1 MARPLTPYQ
10 LKKSAQVWASQIQNN
25 RHLEIEVEQADAH
38 QLTNMLYK
46 AILAHLQD
54 GLSAL
59 NREDN
64 AAKNKW
70 LDKALAGLNELRVT
84 LRHDLN
90 PELAANLTGLYSYC
104 GQLISQAKVKT
115 NEEPLIEA
123 INLLTPIKEA
133 WEEISQEAK
142 QFRAELTQQTPVGE

>member
-1 MARPLTPYQ
+1 MVKPLTPYQ
-10 LKKSAQVWASQIQNN
+10 LKKSAQVWASQVKNN
-25 RHLEIEVEQADAH
+25 RHLEVEVEQADAH
-38 QLTNMLYK
+38 QLTSMLYK

-59 NREDN
+59 GREDN
-64 AAKNKW
+64 SAKNKW

-104 GQLISQAKVKT
+104 GQLIGQAKVKAD
-115 NEEPLIEA
+115 EELIIEA

-142 QFRAELTQQTPVGE
+142 QFRTELAQQPPAGE